1 MEKISNKDIS
11 EYIGKELN
19 TIKGWSSKF
28 PELYNLVRL
37 GMFCQKNNIKEEDI
51 KNLVEFKEKVTE
63 LTKI

>member
-1 MEKISNKDIS
+1 MDKATNKDIS

-19 TIKGWSSKF
+19 TVKGWSSKF

-51 KNLVEFKEKVTE
+51 KDLVEFKAKVTE
-63 LTKI
+63 LTKV